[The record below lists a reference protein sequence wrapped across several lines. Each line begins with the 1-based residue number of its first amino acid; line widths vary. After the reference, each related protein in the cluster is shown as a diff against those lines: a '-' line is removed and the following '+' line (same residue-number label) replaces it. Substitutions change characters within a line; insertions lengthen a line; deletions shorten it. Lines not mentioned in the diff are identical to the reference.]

1 MDIYIYNTRI
11 YYIDNTICATCATC
25 KHPVVHESIHESI
38 YFSVPEAVLLMS
50 RKSETSKVS
59 TRLSPTLVKTNLEP
73 AKYGMDWILENT
85 LTSFCP
91 PQSAMPYHQAATLN
105 NLKPSQA
112 RLFRCFSTSSR
123 VGFSMCGMCNGG
135 PMASFTCTRLGSKGR
150 TGKPQGNTAGIES
163 PFSHQ
168 RNFQA
173 P

>member
-1 MDIYIYNTRI
+1 MQTPSSSRVHPRVYLLLRPRSRPSYVKKKRNVQGQHSSFSDPGENEPG
-11 YYIDNTICATCATC
+11 TC
-25 KHPVVHESIHESI
+25 KIC
-38 YFSVPEAVLLMS
+38 
-50 RKSETSKVS
+50 
-59 TRLSPTLVKTNLEP
+59 
-73 AKYGMDWILENT
+73 MDWILENT

-173 P
+173 PWGLLNLGCF